1 MLSAE
6 LHLHTKEDKFD
17 EIRYS
22 AKELIDHLSK
32 LGREVIAITCHD
44 TLVYSDK
51 LKRYAESKNILLIP
65 GCEIWIEKKHV
76 VVLNW
81 IGDPFQIKT
90 FEDLKKLKR
99 ENKEAIVLAAHPF
112 FSRRDCL
119 KEDLEKNIDLFDAIE
134 YCHLYNDIINL
145 NKKAVQIAKKYNKPL
160 IGTSDAHHL
169 FQINHTYT
177 KINSKKNIPSIIKAL
192 KEKKIELVTKPLP
205 LFKFITILFLALFDK
220 FIHPIKYIKSFK
232 YVHFDKKY

>member
-17 EIRYS
+17 KINYS
-22 AKELIDHLSK
+22 AKELIDYLSR
-32 LGREVIAITCHD
+32 LGREVISITGHD
-44 TLVYSDK
+44 TLVYSDE
-51 LKRYAESKNILLIP
+51 LKKYAETKNILLIP

-90 FEDLKKLKR
+90 FEDLKKLKK
-99 ENKEAIVLAAHPF
+99 ENKEVIVLAPHPF
-112 FSRRDCL
+112 FGRGDCL
-119 KEDLEKNIDLFDAIE
+119 KEDLEKNINLFDAIE
-134 YCHLYNDIINL
+134 YCHLYNNFINR
-145 NKKAVQIAKKYNKPL
+145 NKKAIQIAKKYNKPI
-160 IGTSDAHHL
+160 IGTSDAHHF

-177 KINSKKNIPSIIKAL
+177 KINSKKDIPSIIKAI
-192 KEKKIELVTKPLP
+192 KENKIELVTKPLP
-205 LFKFITILFLALFDK
+205 FFIFMRIVFFALFDGL
-220 FIHPIKYIKSFK
+220 IHPVKYIKSFK